1 MPQERELTWKATKK
15 QRLALR
21 YLSDDVT
28 EEIVYGGAAG
38 GAKSFLGCAWLIA
51 CCHQYPG
58 SRWLMGRAVLKQL
71 TQSTLLTLFEVCRL
85 WGLEDGVDYKY
96 NSQSGVITFIKTGSQ
111 IYLRDLAYYPADPD
125 YDSLGSTEY
134 TGAFI
139 DEASQ
144 IREKAKN
151 VVMSRLRYRLD
162 EFGVIPKMLMTCNP
176 TKNFLYSEFY
186 KASKNGTLAKS
197 KQFIIAKV
205 EDNPYLPKSY
215 VETLKKLD
223 PVSRERLLY
232 GNWEYDDDPATLMDI
247 EAITDLFHNKADSDW
262 DDGTPTA
269 RDERPRYIIC
279 DVARYGNDRTVITV
293 WKGWECVAVYI
304 FKNTSTVTV
313 AKLILKYQKQWN
325 VLSSHIL
332 VDEDGIG
339 GGVKDQLYG
348 IKGFIA
354 NSRPMGK
361 NTNYRNL
368 KAQCAF
374 ALADAVN
381 KRKMAVRIQNPDM
394 RAGLVEELEQIKAK
408 DIDKDGKLQIV
419 PKEDVKANIGRSP
432 DIGDCLIMRMYFA
445 FAPKPKLS
453 FV

>member
-1 MPQERELTWKATKK
+1 
-15 QRLALR
+15 
-21 YLSDDVT
+21 
-28 EEIVYGGAAG
+28 
-38 GAKSFLGCAWLIA
+38 
-51 CCHQYPG
+51 
-58 SRWLMGRAVLKQL
+58 MGRAVLKQL
-71 TQSTLLTLFEVCRL
+71 TQSTLLTLFEVCRM
-85 WGLEDGVDYKY
+85 WGLEDKVDYKY
-96 NSQSGVITFIKTGSQ
+96 NSQSGVITFLKTGSQ

-151 VVMSRLRYRLD
+151 VVMSRLRYRTD
-162 EFGVIPKMLMTCNP
+162 EFKTIPKLLMTCNP
-176 TKNFLYSEFY
+176 TKNFLYTEFY
-186 KASKNGTLAKS
+186 KPSKRGELVKGR
-197 KQFIIAKV
+197 QFIIAKV
-205 EDNPYLPKSY
+205 EDNPYLPSSY

-247 EAITDLFHNKADSDW
+247 ESIGDLFTNVADGDY
-262 DDGTPTA
+262 DKI
-269 RDERPRYIIC
+269 DERGQELADPRPRYIVC

-293 WKGWECVAVYI
+293 WKGWECSAVFIYS
-304 FKNTSTVTV
+304 KTSTVTT
-313 AKLILKYQKQWN
+313 AKLILQHQKTYN
-325 VLSSHIL
+325 VPNSHII

-339 GGVKDQLYG
+339 GGVKDLLYG

-354 NSRPMGK
+354 NSRPFHK
-361 NTNYRNL
+361 ANYTNL
-368 KAQCAF
+368 KSQCAF
-374 ALADAVN
+374 ALADKVK
-381 KRKMAVRIQNPDM
+381 KREMSIKIQNPDM

-408 DIDKDGKLQIV
+408 DIDKDGKNAIV
-419 PKEDVKANIGRSP
+419 SKAEVKANIGRSP

-445 FAPKPKLS
+445 FAPTPKLT

>member
-1 MPQERELTWKATKK
+1 
-15 QRLALR
+15 
-21 YLSDDVT
+21 
-28 EEIVYGGAAG
+28 
-38 GAKSFLGCAWLIA
+38 
-51 CCHQYPG
+51 
-58 SRWLMGRAVLKQL
+58 MGRAVLKQL
-71 TQSTLLTLFEVCRL
+71 TQSTLLTFFEVCRL
-85 WGLEDGVDYKY
+85 WGLEDQVDYKY
-96 NSQSGVITFIKTGSQ
+96 NSQAGVITFLKTGSQ

-125 YDSLGSTEY
+125 FDSLGSTEY

-151 VVMSRLRYRLD
+151 VVLSRLRYRLD
-162 EFGVIPKMLMTCNP
+162 EFGVIPKILMTCNP

-186 KASKNGTLAKS
+186 KPSKNGTLEKR

-247 EAITDLFHNKADSDW
+247 EAITDLFINPSD
-262 DDGTPTA
+262 
-269 RDERPRYIIC
+269 RDENPEAPDLRPRYIIC
-279 DVARYGNDRTVITV
+279 DVARYGNDRTVITI

-304 FKNTSTVTV
+304 YKNTSTVTV
-313 AKLILKYQKQWN
+313 AKLILKYQKQYD
-325 VLSSHIL
+325 VKSSNIL

-348 IKGFIA
+348 VKGFIA
-354 NSRPMGK
+354 NSKPFGK
-361 NTNYRNL
+361 NSNYRNL

-374 ALADAVN
+374 TLADYVN
-381 KRKMAVRIQNPDM
+381 KRKMSVRITNPDM

-408 DIDKDGKLQIV
+408 DIDKDGKLQII

-445 FAPKPKLS
+445 FAPTPRLT
-453 FV
+453 FVAA